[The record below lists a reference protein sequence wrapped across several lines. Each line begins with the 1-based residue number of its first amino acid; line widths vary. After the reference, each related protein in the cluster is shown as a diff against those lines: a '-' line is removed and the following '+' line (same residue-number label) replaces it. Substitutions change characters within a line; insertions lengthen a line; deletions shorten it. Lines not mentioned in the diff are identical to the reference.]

1 MHEEKVC
8 ASLMSKDVADYL
20 VSFKRILT
28 DAYLYDPQV
37 IFDAT
42 NFISQIFD
50 YVRAHNILLTPDVD
64 LILDLTPNEDGN
76 TVCGYYFA
84 SHTNR
89 CVFWLDRF
97 VANDFPAWRE
107 VGGATSPSHL
117 RTRLYSMN
125 SLCGF
130 DSLSF
135 RTRTRGTILVRPA
148 DTVRFSPFLLIIF
161 YLPITFGLPQVVSWN
176 LTWMHRYHCE
186 LFPIVCEMSVDV
198 VDELRDIIMH
208 NMGGQFNS

>member
-1 MHEEKVC
+1 MLASEGALYFMHEE
-8 ASLMSKDVADYL
+8 
-20 VSFKRILT
+20 KRILT

-50 YVRAHNILLTPDVD
+50 YVRAHNILLNPDVD

-97 VANDFPAWRE
+97 DANAFSAWSE
-107 VGGATSPSHL
+107 VRGAESPSHL

-125 SLCGF
+125 F
-130 DSLSF
+130 
-135 RTRTRGTILVRPA
+135 T
-148 DTVRFSPFLLIIF
+148 
-161 YLPITFGLPQVVSWN
+161 
-176 LTWMHRYHCE
+176 
-186 LFPIVCEMSVDV
+186 
-198 VDELRDIIMH
+198 LRI
-208 NMGGQFNS
+208 